1 MNNLKLEM
9 PKIYYISDLHLEF
22 EEENLLKIYE
32 GKTYLDSYLVLAGD
46 ICSYVYETKI
56 KKFFEYISK
65 KFKRIIYIAGNHE
78 YYKTTLDDTPIEEML
93 GIFDNVH
100 FLQDEYVTFEDDSI
114 TFYGST
120 LWTRLHSSDY
130 INKLAESS
138 LNDYKYIKNPITHKK
153 ITRDETGEMF
163 EYSLEL
169 LKDFLATKP
178 SGKIVIVS
186 HHLPL
191 YQVVVEQYKD
201 HQLNSA
207 YASDLHD
214 ELKLFNFD
222 CWIFGH
228 THFSMKYLYENA
240 FDKTIP
246 FVCNPRGYYSENK
259 SFEED
264 LFVEI

>member
-1 MNNLKLEM
+1 M

-32 GKTYLDSYLVLAGD
+32 GKTFHDSYLVLAGD
-46 ICSYVYETKI
+46 ICCYINENKI
-56 KKFFEYISK
+56 KTFFDYISK
-65 KFKRIIYIAGNHE
+65 KFKRVIYIAGNHE

-93 GIFDNVH
+93 MTFDNIY
-100 FLQDEYVTFEDDSI
+100 FLQDEYITFQDDDL

-120 LWTRLHSSDY
+120 LWSRLDANPNV
-130 INKLAESS
+130 NKLVESS
-138 LNDYKYIKNPITHKK
+138 LNDYKYIRNPITHQK
-153 ITRDETGEMF
+153 ITRNETGEMF
-163 EYSLEL
+163 EYSIEL

-191 YQVVVEQYKD
+191 YQVVVQEYKG
-201 HQLNSA
+201 HHLNSA

-214 ELKLFNFD
+214 ELKHFNFD

-228 THFSMKYLYENA
+228 THFSIQYNYVNNDNK
-240 FDKTIP
+240 FIP
-246 FVCNPRGYYSENK
+246 FMCNPRGYYNENK
-259 SFEED
+259 IFDED
-264 LFVEI
+264 KFIEF